1 MTMSLAQR
9 RDRLRF
15 RSHHRGTKE
24 MDLLL
29 GSFAAKHLDDFGV
42 TELAEYEALLAEQDQ
57 DLYDWLAG
65 RSTPPPEKLTPV
77 LTLFLQHKLVG

>member
-1 MTMSLAQR
+1 MTMSLSQR

-29 GSFAAKHLDDFGV
+29 GSFAAKHLHSFGV
-42 TELAEYEALLAEQDQ
+42 TELAEYEALLTEQDQ

-65 RSTPPPEKLTPV
+65 RSAPPPEKLTPV